1 MRIKYIMAFELI
13 TIFCV
18 CNFNAI
24 INANGNTI
32 ELTTYRVTARS
43 HGLKDYE
50 EVDFRDGVLDFCET
64 TDLVFETLV

>member
-32 ELTTYRVTARS
+32 ELTKICV
-43 HGLKDYE
+43 
-50 EVDFRDGVLDFCET
+50 VLEFGAKMSKNQKGKT
-64 TDLVFETLV
+64 PKFVHRYIF